1 MKLITAEKDGDLV
14 VQITGDVDHHSA
26 TGIREE
32 IDRLLDEKKPARLL
46 LDLSGTD
53 FMDSSGLGLILGRKR
68 KTDEMGMGL
77 VLINPTEGCRKILH
91 LAGMEK
97 QIEMKFV

>member
-14 VQITGDVDHHSA
+14 VSITGDVDHHSA

-32 IDRLLDEKKPARLL
+32 IDRLLEEKKPSALL
-46 LDLSGTD
+46 LDLGGTD

-68 KTDEMGMGL
+68 KTEEMGIGL
-77 VLINPTEGCRKILH
+77 ILINPTEGCRKILR
-91 LAGMEK
+91 LAGMENK
-97 QIEMKFV
+97 IEMKVI